1 MDEPIAPEAA
11 GTLTGL
17 FRLRV
22 SRTPRALAY
31 RQFEN
36 GRWRDYRWHEIA
48 AEVAR
53 WRAGLAA
60 EGFAIGDRV
69 AMSLPNGVDWVC
81 FDQAALT
88 LGLVTVPLYTTD
100 SPGNLA
106 HILADSGARLV
117 LLDSDAPW
125 AALVAQAD
133 PLPAL
138 QRVLFRR
145 LTGAVPGSAPG
156 SAPSSAQDPR
166 LRTLDDWL
174 PAKPT
179 SAATAEMEQ
188 TLAKAPSTLASRSGF
203 GSGFGSR
210 FGSRSGSTPRP
221 TSHPTSHPRSH
232 PRSHP
237 SSHPASL
244 ASQSEFDSAADPDEL
259 ATLVYTSGTTGRS
272 KGVMLSHRN
281 ILTNAAAVIARI
293 PPRPSDVFLSF
304 LPLAHAFERT
314 VGHYLPMMAGCTI
327 AYARSIDQ
335 LRDDLMTIRPTVL
348 LSVPRVYD
356 KVYLAIQGKLGSE
369 GIQRR
374 LLDTTV
380 RIGWQRF
387 QANQGRQAPLSLMDQ
402 IRWSLLDRLV
412 ARKIRGRL
420 GGRLRVAV
428 SGGAPLSATVG
439 RFFVG
444 LGLPLTEGYG
454 LTEAAPVVTGTTP
467 PGFRPGWV
475 GPPLPGVEVRLGA
488 QQELCVRGPNV
499 CAGYWQQTAATA
511 QAIDAEGWLHTG
523 DIGEIDDDGFIGIR
537 GRLKE
542 IIVTSTGEKIPPT
555 EMESALT
562 MEPLFDQAMVVGEG
576 RQFLAAVLV
585 LSDAPWRRLAAR
597 LGLDPDDPSSLADPL
612 AIDAA
617 LTRAAARLSDF
628 PGYAQV
634 HAVHLTRSAWTIDN
648 GLITPT
654 MKLKRP
660 ELMAEFGPALEALYS
675 RPRPALRG
683 KSG

>member
-1 MDEPIAPEAA
+1 LLPPLARSGRRSQAPDLRPADEPITPEAA

-22 SRTPRALAY
+22 SRTPHALAY

-36 GRWRDYRWHEIA
+36 GRWRDYRWHEIT

-81 FDQAALT
+81 FDQAALA

-125 AALVAQAD
+125 VALVAQAD

-145 LTGAVPGSAPG
+145 LTGAVPGPAPG

-166 LRTLDDWL
+166 LRALDDWL

-188 TLAKAPSTLASRSGF
+188 TSAKAPSPSASRPG
-203 GSGFGSR
+203 
-210 FGSRSGSTPRP
+210 FGSRSGSTSDPTPRS
-221 TSHPTSHPRSH
+221 TSHPS
-232 PRSHP
+232 SHP

-244 ASQSEFDSAADPDEL
+244 ASQSEFDSATDPDAL
-259 ATLVYTSGTTGRS
+259 ATLIYTSGTTGRS

-327 AYARSIDQ
+327 AYARSINQ

-369 GIQRR
+369 GVQRR

-387 QANQGRQAPLSLMDQ
+387 QANQGRQAPPSLMDQ

-412 ARKIRGRL
+412 A
-420 GGRLRVAV
+420 
-428 SGGAPLSATVG
+428 
-439 RFFVG
+439 
-444 LGLPLTEGYG
+444 
-454 LTEAAPVVTGTTP
+454 
-467 PGFRPGWV
+467 
-475 GPPLPGVEVRLGA
+475 
-488 QQELCVRGPNV
+488 
-499 CAGYWQQTAATA
+499 
-511 QAIDAEGWLHTG
+511 
-523 DIGEIDDDGFIGIR
+523 
-537 GRLKE
+537 
-542 IIVTSTGEKIPPT
+542 
-555 EMESALT
+555 
-562 MEPLFDQAMVVGEG
+562 
-576 RQFLAAVLV
+576 AVLV
-585 LSDAPWRRLAAR
+585 THAPAAEHGHLKPGPSERAVLQGSPPPLAA
-597 LGLDPDDPSSLADPL
+597 DQYECSPS
-612 AIDAA
+612 
-617 LTRAAARLSDF
+617 LTL
-628 PGYAQV
+628 
-634 HAVHLTRSAWTIDN
+634 
-648 GLITPT
+648 
-654 MKLKRP
+654 
-660 ELMAEFGPALEALYS
+660 
-675 RPRPALRG
+675 PRNVQ
-683 KSG
+683 